1 MTSDSRPGPG
11 PDGGPGASIGRAVPD
26 GDHERLSVVIVDYRR
41 PDLVADALR
50 ALASGTLRPSEVVV
64 VDVQPVASAPLPDDL
79 CDGPLGAA
87 IRVMAIADNPGYAA
101 ACNRG
106 AAATTDDWVLFMNS
120 DVMVDPE
127 CLAIVLAEAAADL
140 AVGVATCRLVLPDGR
155 TDHACHRGIPTPLGS
170 LAYKLRLGRLFP
182 RSRRLGHYTL
192 SWLDP
197 TTVHDIEAGS
207 GAFLLVRRAA
217 LEAVGGWDE
226 GYWFYAEDLDLC
238 LRLSRAGW
246 RVRFVGT
253 ATATH
258 LKSATSHLRRGRA
271 DLSAEE
277 RATRRRVERAIVES
291 HERFYH
297 QHLEAGTSVLLRP
310 LVRLMF
316 ATDRLR
322 LRLRDRR

>member
-1 MTSDSRPGPG
+1 MGQ
-11 PDGGPGASIGRAVPD
+11 AVP
-26 GDHERLSVVIVDYRR
+26 GSGSERLSVVLVDYHR

-50 ALASGTLRPSEVVV
+50 ALAGGTLRPSEVVV
-64 VDVQPVASAPLPDDL
+64 VDVQPMAAAPLPEDVRS
-79 CDGPLGAA
+79 GPLGSVTQVLAT
-87 IRVMAIADNPGYAA
+87 ADNPGYAA

-106 AAATTDDWVLFMNS
+106 AAVTTGEWVLFMNS
-120 DVMVDPE
+120 DVMVDPA
-127 CLAIVLAEAAADL
+127 CLAGVLAEAAAGSMIG
-140 AVGVATCRLVLPDGR
+140 AATCRLVLPDGR
-155 TDHACHRGIPTPLGS
+155 IDHACHRGIPTPFDS
-170 LAYKLRLGRLFP
+170 LAYKLRLARLFP

-197 TTVHDIEAGS
+197 STVHDVEAGS

-217 LEAVGGWDE
+217 LDAVGGWDE
-226 GYWFYAEDLDLC
+226 RYWFYAEDLDLC
-238 LRLSRAGW
+238 LRLTRSGW

-271 DLSAEE
+271 DLSPEE
-277 RATRRRVERAIVES
+277 RSTRRRVEGAIVDS
-291 HERFYH
+291 HERFYRE
-297 QHLEAGTSVLLRP
+297 HLEADTAILLRP

-322 LRLRDRR
+322 LRLRDRA